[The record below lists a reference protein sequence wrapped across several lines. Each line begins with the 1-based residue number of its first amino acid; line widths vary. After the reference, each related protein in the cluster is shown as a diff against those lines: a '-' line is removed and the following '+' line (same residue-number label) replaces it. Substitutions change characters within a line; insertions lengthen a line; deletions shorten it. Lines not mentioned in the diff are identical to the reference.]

1 MRVFALG
8 LSVLLCTVAG
18 FSQSTS
24 VMIEELTT
32 NEVADAVA
40 AGKTT
45 AIYYVGGAHQNGDA
59 VAIGK
64 HNALAGHLARRVA
77 EELGNA
83 LSYPVNPYAPA
94 GDPVEKTGH
103 MRFPGTTSVSE
114 ETFRAVSKDVVRSAI
129 AAGFTHVALMGDH
142 GGGQGTLEE
151 VASEMDAAAPMGV
164 HVFYVPVYEMGEEQ
178 MQQHLTRLNV
188 EPERQTP
195 IDDVS
200 EIMAIDPEN
209 KLVRPQRI
217 PSENAGIVSAELGR
231 TFIDNKVRSAVDH
244 IRREI
249 EGP

>member
-32 NEVADAVA
+32 NEVADAIA
-40 AGKTT
+40 SGKTT

-103 MRFPGTTSVSE
+103 MRFPGTHQRE
-114 ETFRAVSKDVVRSAI
+114 RGNVRSRFERRGPECDRSRLHACG
-129 AAGFTHVALMGDH
+129 AH
-142 GGGQGTLEE
+142 G
-151 VASEMDAAAPMGV
+151 
-164 HVFYVPVYEMGEEQ
+164 
-178 MQQHLTRLNV
+178 
-188 EPERQTP
+188 
-195 IDDVS
+195 
-200 EIMAIDPEN
+200 
-209 KLVRPQRI
+209 
-217 PSENAGIVSAELGR
+217 
-231 TFIDNKVRSAVDH
+231 
-244 IRREI
+244 
-249 EGP
+249 